1 MNTNAELLNYIYQNS
16 QMGVE
21 TLGQLLEITE
31 DEIFREVLKKQQEEY
46 WKFYKKAGDMLNKN
60 GFDEK
65 GLNTFEK
72 IRTYLMITG
81 KTMKDHSVSAIA
93 EMLINGSTMGIIE
106 AQKKLHQYVGEAEK
120 DICDLMESLKKAEE
134 ENVEKLKKYL

>member
-1 MNTNAELLNYIYQNS
+1 MNTNAELLNYIYQNA

-21 TLGQLLEITE
+21 TLGQLLEIAE
-31 DEIFREVLKKQQEEY
+31 DADFREVLKKQQEAY
-46 WKFYKKAGDMLNKN
+46 WKFYKRAGDMLNDN

-81 KTMKDHSVSAIA
+81 KTMKDRSVSAIA
-93 EMLINGSTMGIIE
+93 EMLINGSTMGIVE
-106 AQKKLHQYVGEAEK
+106 AQKQLHRYEGEAEK
-120 DICDLMESLKKAEE
+120 DICDLMENLKKTEE